1 MRDEL
6 RGLHAEPKPLRRDR
20 PPLARS
26 LDRDR
31 PIERLLNLDRVELC
45 QDVRLAATETAGPG
59 PNHEADEGAR
69 NYKDGRGTSR
79 PHVRNEE
86 IATRFSEIA
95 DMLDILGEDTFR
107 SLSYQRAA
115 RQLESLT
122 ENVEDLVREGRVD
135 QIPGIGRALAEKIVE
150 YVTTGRIGYYDEL
163 RAKFP
168 PGVLDLLKVRG
179 LGPKKVKILWQQLGI
194 TDLDTLKAAAE
205 KHLLRRVKG
214 FGEKTEENI
223 LRAIELVKEGEAR
236 TFLVDAARIV
246 DAITQGMKATKTV
259 ERIEAAGSFRRMRE
273 TVGDVDILAVAK
285 NRAAAGAA
293 FERLPGVVEVLASG
307 ETKVVVR
314 LEYHDY
320 EGSRRTIQVDL
331 RILDPDSWG
340 AGLQYFTGSKDHN
353 IRLRTMAERRGLKM
367 NEYGVFRDDQRIA
380 GDTEESMYSSLELAW
395 IPPEMREDQGEI
407 DLAATGRLPKL
418 VELPDIRGDFHVHTN
433 ATDGTE
439 PLEAMVEAARRRGYS
454 FVGISDH
461 SVSATVASGM
471 TAEQALSR
479 RDRVRAL
486 NRELKGFTVLLGTEC
501 DILDGGEMDY
511 PEEVLKELD
520 FVIASVHSRFT
531 LPEETQ
537 TARIVAAVQNP
548 HVSILGHPTTRQI
561 GWRGPL
567 QLDLDDVFK
576 ACAKA
581 GTAIEIDADPRR
593 MDLNSTQAR
602 AAKNAGCTVS
612 VDTDSHASG
621 NLVWMRFGVGTAR
634 RAWLTATDVLNAWP
648 LEKMRDFLR

>member
-1 MRDEL
+1 
-6 RGLHAEPKPLRRDR
+6 
-20 PPLARS
+20 
-26 LDRDR
+26 
-31 PIERLLNLDRVELC
+31 
-45 QDVRLAATETAGPG
+45 
-59 PNHEADEGAR
+59 
-69 NYKDGRGTSR
+69 
-79 PHVRNEE
+79 
-86 IATRFSEIA
+86 
-95 DMLDILGEDTFR
+95 MLDILGEDTFR

-135 QIPGIGRALAEKIVE
+135 QIPGIGRALAEKITE
-150 YVTTGRIGYYDEL
+150 YVTTGRIPYYDEL

-179 LGPKKVKILWQQLGI
+179 LGPKKVKVLWQELGI
-194 TDLDTLKAAAE
+194 TDLDTLK
-205 KHLLRRVKG
+205 
-214 FGEKTEENI
+214 
-223 LRAIELVKEGEAR
+223 
-236 TFLVDAARIV
+236 
-246 DAITQGMKATKTV
+246 
-259 ERIEAAGSFRRMRE
+259 
-273 TVGDVDILAVAK
+273 
-285 NRAAAGAA
+285 AAAGAA

-367 NEYGVFRDDQRIA
+367 NEYGVFRDEKRIA
-380 GDTEESMYSSLELAW
+380 GDTEESMYSTLELAW

-407 DLAATGRLPKL
+407 DLAATGRLPEL

-439 PLEAMVEAARRRGYS
+439 PLEAMVEAARNRGYA

-461 SVSATVASGM
+461 SVSATVAGGM

-479 RDRVRAL
+479 RDRVRSL
-486 NRELKGFTVLLGTEC
+486 NQELKGFTVLLGTEC

-511 PEEVLKELD
+511 PDEVLKELD

-537 TARIVAAVQNP
+537 TARIVAAAQNP

-593 MDLNSTQAR
+593 MDLNATQAR
-602 AAKNAGCTVS
+602 AAKKAGWTISLRPVS
-612 VDTDSHASG
+612 
-621 NLVWMRFGVGTAR
+621 
-634 RAWLTATDVLNAWP
+634 
-648 LEKMRDFLR
+648 

>member
-1 MRDEL
+1 MT
-6 RGLHAEPKPLRRDR
+6 P
-20 PPLARS
+20 
-26 LDRDR
+26 
-31 PIERLLNLDRVELC
+31 
-45 QDVRLAATETAGPG
+45 
-59 PNHEADEGAR
+59 R
-69 NYKDGRGTSR
+69 NYKAGHKSSR
-79 PHVRNEE
+79 PEMRNEE

-122 ENVEDLVREGRVD
+122 ENVEDLVRAGRVD

-150 YVTTGRIGYYDEL
+150 YVTTGRIAYYDEL

-223 LRAIELVKEGEAR
+223 LR
-236 TFLVDAARIV
+236 
-246 DAITQGMKATKTV
+246 
-259 ERIEAAGSFRRMRE
+259 
-273 TVGDVDILAVAK
+273 
-285 NRAAAGAA
+285 
-293 FERLPGVVEVLASG
+293 
-307 ETKVVVR
+307 
-314 LEYHDY
+314 
-320 EGSRRTIQVDL
+320 TIQVDL

-380 GDTEESMYSSLELAW
+380 GETEESMYSSLELAW

-407 DLAATGRLPKL
+407 YLAATGRLPTL
-418 VELPDIRGDFHVHTN
+418 VELPDIHGDFQVHTN

-439 PLEAMVEAARRRGYS
+439 PLEAMVEAARRRGYA

-461 SVSATVASGM
+461 SVSATVAGGM
-471 TAEQALSR
+471 TADQALSR
-479 RDRVRAL
+479 RDRVRSL
-486 NRELKGFTVLLGTEC
+486 NQELKGFTVLLGTEC
-501 DILDGGEMDY
+501 DILDGGQMDY
-511 PEEVLKELD
+511 PDEVLKELD

-531 LPEETQ
+531 LPEDTQ
-537 TARIVAAVQNP
+537 TARIVAAAQNP

-581 GTAIEIDADPRR
+581 GTAMEIDADPRR
-593 MDLNSTQAR
+593 MDLNATQAR
-602 AAKNAGCTVS
+602 AAKDAGCTIS

-634 RAWLTATDVLNAWP
+634 RAWLTAGDVLNTWP

>member
-1 MRDEL
+1 
-6 RGLHAEPKPLRRDR
+6 
-20 PPLARS
+20 
-26 LDRDR
+26 
-31 PIERLLNLDRVELC
+31 
-45 QDVRLAATETAGPG
+45 
-59 PNHEADEGAR
+59 
-69 NYKDGRGTSR
+69 
-79 PHVRNEE
+79 
-86 IATRFSEIA
+86 
-95 DMLDILGEDTFR
+95 MLDILGEDTFR

-246 DAITQGMKATKTV
+246 DAITQGMKASKTV

-273 TVGDVDILAVAK
+273 TVGDVDILAVAKNRAAAGAAFERLPGVVEVLASGETKVVVRLEYHDYEGSRRTNQVDLRILDPDSWGAGLQYFTGSKDHNIRLRTMAERRGLKMNEYGVFRDDQRIAGDTEESMYSSLELEIDLAATGQLPKLVELPDIRGDFHVHTNATDGTEPLEAMVEAARRRGYSFVGISDHSVSATVASGMTAEQALSRRDRVRALNRELKGFTVLLGTECDILDGGEMDYPDEVLKELDFVIASVHSRFTLPEETQTARIVAAVQNPHVSILGHPTTRQIGWRGPLQLDLDDVFKACAKAGTAIEIDADPRRMDLNSTQARAAK

-380 GDTEESMYSSLELAW
+380 GDTEESMYSSLE
-395 IPPEMREDQGEI
+395 
-407 DLAATGRLPKL
+407 
-418 VELPDIRGDFHVHTN
+418 
-433 ATDGTE
+433 
-439 PLEAMVEAARRRGYS
+439 
-454 FVGISDH
+454 
-461 SVSATVASGM
+461 
-471 TAEQALSR
+471 
-479 RDRVRAL
+479 
-486 NRELKGFTVLLGTEC
+486 
-501 DILDGGEMDY
+501 
-511 PEEVLKELD
+511 
-520 FVIASVHSRFT
+520 
-531 LPEETQ
+531 
-537 TARIVAAVQNP
+537 
-548 HVSILGHPTTRQI
+548 
-561 GWRGPL
+561 
-567 QLDLDDVFK
+567 
-576 ACAKA
+576 
-581 GTAIEIDADPRR
+581 
-593 MDLNSTQAR
+593 
-602 AAKNAGCTVS
+602 
-612 VDTDSHASG
+612 
-621 NLVWMRFGVGTAR
+621 
-634 RAWLTATDVLNAWP
+634 
-648 LEKMRDFLR
+648 